1 MTMIGHNNGP
11 TMEKG
16 RAWRR
21 YAWTR
26 ARAELLPTLPLEVVR
41 LRVKRARE
49 LGLDYKAYASIR
61 AASGH
66 DVVALLFSS
75 NALRL
80 GPNAVV
86 LPADR
91 ADRIAALRACGRL
104 AILHAPTP
112 PEAFAHANP
121 VFEAAGP
128 APLFTDGWAAMRSA
142 VQRLTA
148 NRGLPGD
155 RVVLIGE
162 TSFEREWFQA
172 GGLAGYLP
180 ADRYFGASA

>member
-75 NALRL
+75 NALRV
-80 GPNAVV
+80 GPKVVAV
-86 LPADR
+86 PADR

-104 AILHAPTP
+104 AILHAPTAS
-112 PEAFAHANP
+112 EAFARANP
-121 VFEAAGP
+121 IFDAAGP
-128 APLFTDGWAAMRSA
+128 APRFNDGWGAMRA
-142 VQRLTA
+142 AIRALTA
-148 NRGLPGD
+148 DRGLPGD

-162 TSFEREWFQA
+162 TAFEREWSQA
-172 GGLAGYLP
+172 GRLAGYLP
-180 ADRYFGASA
+180 ADRYFGASS

>member
-21 YAWTR
+21 YAWTK

-41 LRVKRARE
+41 LRVRRARE

-75 NALRL
+75 NALRV
-80 GPNAVV
+80 GPGVV
-86 LPADR
+86 ALPADR

-104 AILHAPTP
+104 AILHAPIAP
-112 PEAFAHANP
+112 AAFADANP
-121 VFEAAGP
+121 VFDAAGP
-128 APLFTDGWAAMRSA
+128 APRFTDGWGAMRA
-142 VQRLTA
+142 AIQALTA
-148 NRGLPGD
+148 ERGLPGD
-155 RVVLIGE
+155 RVVLVGE
-162 TSFEREWFQA
+162 TAFEREWSQA
-172 GGLAGYLP
+172 GRLAGYLA
-180 ADRYFGASA
+180 ADRYFGART

>member
-1 MTMIGHNNGP
+1 MSMIGHNNGP

-21 YAWTR
+21 HAWTQ

-41 LRVKRARE
+41 MRVRRARE

-75 NALRL
+75 NALRV
-80 GPNAVV
+80 GTRAVV
-86 LPADR
+86 IPAER
-91 ADRIAALRACGRL
+91 AQRIEALRACGRL
-104 AILHAPTP
+104 AALHAPTT
-112 PEAFAHANP
+112 PEDFAAANP
-121 VFEAAGP
+121 VFDAASP
-128 APLFTDGWAAMRSA
+128 APRFTDGWGAMRA
-142 VQRLTA
+142 AIARLTA
-148 NRGLPGD
+148 DRGIPGD

-162 TSFEREWFQA
+162 TAFEREWSQA
-172 GGLAGYLP
+172 GRLAGYIP
-180 ADRYFGASA
+180 ADRYFGAGA

>member
-11 TMEKG
+11 TLEKG

-21 YAWTR
+21 YAWTK

-41 LRVKRARE
+41 LRVKRARA
-49 LGLDYKAYASIR
+49 LGIDYKAYASIR

-75 NALRL
+75 NALRV
-80 GPNAVV
+80 GPGVVAV
-86 LPADR
+86 PAGR
-91 ADRIAALRACGRL
+91 ADRIAALQACGRL
-104 AILHAPTP
+104 AILHAPTAP
-112 PEAFAHANP
+112 GDFLQANA
-121 VFEAAGP
+121 VFDAAGP
-128 APLFTDGWAAMRSA
+128 APLFTDTWATMRAA

-148 NRGLPGD
+148 DRGLPGD

-162 TSFEREWFQA
+162 TAFEREWSRA
-172 GGLAGYLP
+172 GRLAGFIP
-180 ADRYFGASA
+180 GDRYFGATA

>member
-11 TMEKG
+11 TMERG

-21 YAWTR
+21 HAWTR

-41 LRVKRARE
+41 MRVRRARE
-49 LGLDYKAYASIR
+49 LGLDYRAYASIR

-75 NALRL
+75 NALRV
-80 GPNAVV
+80 GPRNVTV
-86 LPADR
+86 PADR
-91 ADRIAALRACGRL
+91 AERLGALASCGRL
-104 AILHAPTP
+104 AILHAPTS
-112 PEAFAHANP
+112 PEAFAFANP
-121 VFEAAGP
+121 MFDAAGA
-128 APLFTDGWAAMRSA
+128 APRFTDGWAAMRA
-142 VQRLTA
+142 ALRQLTA
-148 NRGLPGD
+148 DRGLPGD

-162 TSFEREWFQA
+162 TAFEREWTQA
-172 GGLAGYLP
+172 GKLAGYIP